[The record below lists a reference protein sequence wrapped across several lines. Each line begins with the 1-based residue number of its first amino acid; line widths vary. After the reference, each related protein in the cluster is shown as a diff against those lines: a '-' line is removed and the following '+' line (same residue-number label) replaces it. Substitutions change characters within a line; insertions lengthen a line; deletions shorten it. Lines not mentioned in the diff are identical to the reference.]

1 MERKQIFNLL
11 INLMFI
17 VLFLGLLNLDLL
29 QGAKFRRLSDSNCI
43 RLISQSGSR
52 GNILDR
58 FDEIIVGNKISYDVM
73 ILPQDLS
80 QVDRALSGVSRVLGV
95 EVNTLKTVFKK
106 NFLSLSLPVTIASN
120 IEIKKAIMLEEY
132 KVEEPSII
140 ISPKPLRNYPYGPL
154 AAHIVGYVN
163 EIDRWRLT
171 KLEDYGYKTKDIVG
185 FGGVEEK
192 YDYYLRQEEGG
203 LSVEVNHRG
212 KFMRVLGFQPPQ
224 NGKDLQLT
232 VDLRIQKIV
241 EENLLGKKGSIILI
255 DPQSGEILALANYPN
270 FNPSV
275 FVSKRTSLISGLF
288 NNSNAPLMN
297 RAISSSFP
305 PASIFKLVLASAAL
319 ELKKINLTTS
329 FFCQGSTMVGNRKF
343 SCWDVHG
350 TQNITQGLA
359 HSCDV
364 FFYKTGLLVGPQ
376 NIHDYAFRLGL
387 GKYVGGDLP
396 YETNGFIPSPLWRK
410 INKFQSWF
418 DGDTANLSIGQ
429 AECLVTP
436 LQAVNMVAVFANNG
450 YLTSPYIVKQVGGVD
465 LSAKKRKLISVG
477 LKKATI
483 EIVRNGLREVVND
496 PKGTGNVLAGLPVA
510 VAGKTGTAEVSRGAT
525 HAWFVGFFPYDKPK
539 YAICVFLENGG
550 PGHAA
555 SVIVRQII
563 EAMYNQKII

>member
-1 MERKQIFNLL
+1 MERKQIFSWL
-11 INLMFI
+11 INSMFI
-17 VLFLGLLNLDLL
+17 LLLLGLSRLDLL
-29 QGAKFRRLSDSNCI
+29 QGEKFRRLSNSNCI

-58 FDEIIVGNKISYDVM
+58 NDEIIAGNKISYDVM
-73 ILPQDLS
+73 ILPQDLG
-80 QVDRALSGVSRVLGV
+80 QVDRALSGVSHILGV
-95 EVNTLKTVFKK
+95 DFKELKSTFKK
-106 NFLSLSLPVTIASN
+106 NFLSVSLPATVASN

-140 ISPKPLRNYPYGPL
+140 ITPKPLRQYPYGAL
-154 AAHIVGYVN
+154 AAHVIGYVS

-232 VDLRIQKIV
+232 IDLRIQKIA
-241 EENLLGKKGSIILI
+241 EEKLGGRKGSVILM
-255 DPQSGEILALANYPN
+255 DPRNGEILALANYPN
-270 FNPSV
+270 FNPAV
-275 FVSKRTSLISGLF
+275 FVSKRSALISGLF
-288 NNSNAPLMN
+288 NNSQAPLVN

-305 PASIFKLVLASAAL
+305 PASIFKLVLATAGL
-319 ELKKINLTTS
+319 ELKKINLNTS
-329 FFCQGSTMVGNRKF
+329 FFCPGWTMVGNRKF
-343 SCWDVHG
+343 SCWEKHG
-350 TQNITQGLA
+350 AQNVTQGLA

-364 FFYKTGLLVGPQ
+364 FFYKTGLLVGGQ
-376 NIHDYAFRLGL
+376 NIHDYANRLGL
-387 GKYVGGDLP
+387 GRYAGGDLP

-410 INKFQSWF
+410 INKFQGWF

-436 LQAVNMVAVFANNG
+436 LQATNMMAVFANGG
-450 YLTSPYIVKQVGGVD
+450 YLTSPYIVKAVGGID
-465 LSAKKRKLISVG
+465 LSAKKKKLTSVG
-477 LKKATI
+477 LKKNTI
-483 EIVRNGLREVVND
+483 EIVRNGLREVISD
-496 PKGTGNVLAGLPVA
+496 SEGTGNVLASLPVA
-510 VAGKTGTAEVSRGAT
+510 VAGKTGTAQVPRGAT
-525 HAWFVGFFPYDKPK
+525 HAWFVGFFPYDLPK
-539 YAICVFLENGG
+539 FVVCVFLENGG

-555 SVIVRQII
+555 SVIARQII
-563 EAMYNQKII
+563 EEMNNQELI